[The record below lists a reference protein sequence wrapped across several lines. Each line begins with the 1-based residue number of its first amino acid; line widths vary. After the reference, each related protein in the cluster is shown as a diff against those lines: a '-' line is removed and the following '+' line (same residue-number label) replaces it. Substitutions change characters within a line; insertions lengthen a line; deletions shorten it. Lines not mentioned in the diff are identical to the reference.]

1 MISLM
6 EPFINDSL
14 SADVLVVLTPPLF
27 KDIGWTIPGNN
38 QMLLDCDT
46 GVPTSV
52 AGGLIAGA
60 NIYASARAFA
70 GGAENLL
77 VYRDEIRAHAD
88 VLADGEVITPD
99 QHTSLLACLTDEA
112 TAAKFEEWGNAN
124 TQIGRAHV

>member
-1 MISLM
+1 
-6 EPFINDSL
+6 
-14 SADVLVVLTPPLF
+14 
-27 KDIGWTIPGNN
+27 
-38 QMLLDCDT
+38 MLLACDT

-99 QHTSLLACLTDEA
+99 QHTSVLACLTDEA
-112 TAAKFEEWGNAN
+112 TAAQFEEWGNGDTGVPCDPERSEEHTSELQSLMRISYAVFCLKQKN
-124 TQIGRAHV
+124 YNI

>member
-1 MISLM
+1 
-6 EPFINDSL
+6 
-14 SADVLVVLTPPLF
+14 
-27 KDIGWTIPGNN
+27 
-38 QMLLDCDT
+38 MLLACDT

-99 QHTSLLACLTDEA
+99 QHTSVLACLTDEA
-112 TAAKFEEWGNAN
+112 TAAQFEEWGNGDTGVPCDPETEEDRKSTRLN
-124 TQIGRAHV
+124 SSH